1 MTVIASVKAALVGES
16 GVLAALMPAG
26 VKVFYSAP
34 GDIKRDIVYAGR
46 VSGPVDLKGFAGSAR
61 VKRSENLNLLLHV
74 RVWTPGQKTTETVE
88 ARAAAISDV
97 IALYI
102 AANWTIGDLANLVK
116 ATVDAVDL
124 DSWTDDDGAGAVLTM
139 TVGLMSYLA

>member
-1 MTVIASVKAALVGES
+1 VTVVASAKAALVGES
-16 GVLAALMPAG
+16 GVLAVLMPAG
-26 VKVFYSAP
+26 VKVSYSP
-34 GDIKRDIVYAGR
+34 PRDIKRDIVYAGR
-46 VSGPVDLKGFAGSAR
+46 VAGPVALKAMAAGAR

-97 IALYI
+97 IALYL
-102 AANWTIGDLANLVK
+102 AANWTIGDLANLK
-116 ATVDAVDL
+116 SATVDAVDL